1 MKKANTLI
9 LIFYFSLILV
19 VSTTLFYINSS
30 LEQPTG
36 QLKLVPEPL
45 SEISFTKTIK
55 INKEQIFNTMA
66 DYQNFPKV
74 LPQNV
79 VSIESVATE
88 KNTHVYK
95 IEMIEKGIKTK
106 LLVSHTILPLNE
118 QIIKVLDGDAKDT
131 VIIQKFEEQGE
142 FTTLTTKANL
152 KLSGILTPFKFLPII
167 NFNHA
172 LETIVSSFVNYSIE
186 KTKNEKIV
194 DDLYREILKRP
205 ADLSGLEHFSSL
217 LDNKEIT
224 SDEIRNE
231 LLNSDEYKSVIL
243 RSNIKQVD
251 ELNDNTK
258 KFIDDLYLT
267 ILRRHVDVEGLQY
280 FGSLLESNST
290 TKETI
295 RDELIMSKEF
305 ISLPVETRSLDI
317 VRDEYQEF
325 INATHYQVYGK
336 YADKKTIRV
345 FGVFLESG
353 EMTTSDVHNFFSN
366 QLKK

>member
-106 LLVSHTILPLNE
+106 LLVSHTILPFDE

-131 VIIQKFEEQGE
+131 VIIQKFEGQGE

-152 KLSGILTPFKFLPII
+152 KLSGIL
-167 NFNHA
+167 
-172 LETIVSSFVNYSIE
+172 
-186 KTKNEKIV
+186 
-194 DDLYREILKRP
+194 
-205 ADLSGLEHFSSL
+205 
-217 LDNKEIT
+217 
-224 SDEIRNE
+224 
-231 LLNSDEYKSVIL
+231 
-243 RSNIKQVD
+243 
-251 ELNDNTK
+251 
-258 KFIDDLYLT
+258 
-267 ILRRHVDVEGLQY
+267 
-280 FGSLLESNST
+280 
-290 TKETI
+290 
-295 RDELIMSKEF
+295 
-305 ISLPVETRSLDI
+305 
-317 VRDEYQEF
+317 
-325 INATHYQVYGK
+325 
-336 YADKKTIRV
+336 
-345 FGVFLESG
+345 
-353 EMTTSDVHNFFSN
+353 
-366 QLKK
+366 